1 MVKKDIKIIIADDEK
16 DILSIYHDKF
26 ALSGFNVISTD
37 KGKAVFDLAIKHQP
51 DLILLDIMMIDTDGY
66 KVVKQL
72 KTSQKTKHIPVIML
86 SNLGHG
92 EAIEKG
98 ILNGA
103 DDYIVKVNYTPQEIV
118 EKVNIFL
125 HGN

>member
-1 MVKKDIKIIIADDEK
+1 MVKKDKKIIIADDEK

-26 ALSGFNVISTD
+26 SLSGFDVVSTD
-37 KGKAVFDLAIKHQP
+37 KGKAVFDLAVKHQP
-51 DLILLDIMMIDTDGY
+51 DIILLDIMMIDTDGY
-66 KVVKQL
+66 KVVKKL
-72 KTSQKTKHIPVIML
+72 KTTQKTKNIPVIML

-92 EAIEKG
+92 EAIAKG

-118 EKVNIFL
+118 EKINIFL
-125 HGN
+125 QGD